1 MYALPEDLKI
11 RLGDVFKSLY
21 TRLDGTFMT
30 EEIAGDLAA
39 AEGEINGMIG
49 TRYVVPV
56 NSSGANE
63 LLKNWTVTLAE
74 ELAWSRSGKSEL
86 PKNLQSRLDT
96 VLKQLERIAEGKMV
110 LPGAV
115 QDNASGGG
123 SVACVAP
130 GCTPIRTTSPSA
142 IE

>member
-21 TRLDGTFMT
+21 TKLDGTFMT

-56 NSSGANE
+56 SSAGASE

-86 PKNLQSRLDT
+86 PKNLQNRLDT
-96 VLKQLERIAEGKMV
+96 VRKQLERIAEGKMI

-123 SVACVAP
+123 SVACVEFDE
-130 GCTPIRTTSPSA
+130 PIFGRKHM
-142 IE
+142 EGY

>member
-49 TRYVVPV
+49 TRYVVPI
-56 NSSGANE
+56 NSSGVNE

-96 VLKQLERIAEGKMV
+96 VRKQLERIAEGKMV

-123 SVACVAP
+123 SVACVEFDE
-130 GCTPIRTTSPSA
+130 PIFGRKHM
-142 IE
+142 EGY

>member
-21 TRLDGTFMT
+21 TKLDGTFMT

-56 NSSGANE
+56 NSSGAKE

-86 PKNLQSRLDT
+86 PKNLQSFKVLQSLSRLSLT
-96 VLKQLERIAEGKMV
+96 VTLYHSMH
-110 LPGAV
+110 
-115 QDNASGGG
+115 
-123 SVACVAP
+123 
-130 GCTPIRTTSPSA
+130 
-142 IE
+142 

>member
-1 MYALPEDLKI
+1 MYATPEDLKI
-11 RLGDVFKSLY
+11 RLGEVFKSLY
-21 TRLDGTFMT
+21 VKLDGSAMT
-30 EEIAGDLAA
+30 EEVTSDLAA

-56 NSSGANE
+56 SSPGANE

-86 PKNLQSRLDT
+86 PKNLQNRLDI
-96 VLKQLERIAEGKMV
+96 VRKQLERIAEGKMV

-115 QDNASGGG
+115 QDNVTGGG
-123 SVACVAP
+123 AVVCVEIDEP
-130 GCTPIRTTSPSA
+130 VFGRKNM
-142 IE
+142 EGY